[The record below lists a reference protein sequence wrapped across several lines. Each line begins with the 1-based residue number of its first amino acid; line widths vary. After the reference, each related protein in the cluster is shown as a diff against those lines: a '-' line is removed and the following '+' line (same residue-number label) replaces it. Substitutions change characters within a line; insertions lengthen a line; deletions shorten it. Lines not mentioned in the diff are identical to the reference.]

1 MGHSCFPRLRK
12 YTRKCFRLL
21 YYNPDTGEYA
31 QGWNDACM
39 VMYWFVLFTGLRA
52 SVIDFMLV
60 PFAHR
65 VGIESK
71 FGEQAWEFIYNSTF

>member
-1 MGHSCFPRLRK
+1 
-12 YTRKCFRLL
+12 
-21 YYNPDTGEYA
+21 
-31 QGWNDACM
+31 M

-52 SVIDFMLV
+52 SVIDFVLV

-71 FGEQAWEFIYNSTF
+71 KDITRFGEQAWEFIYYSTF

>member
-1 MGHSCFPRLRK
+1 
-12 YTRKCFRLL
+12 
-21 YYNPDTGEYA
+21 
-31 QGWNDACM
+31 M